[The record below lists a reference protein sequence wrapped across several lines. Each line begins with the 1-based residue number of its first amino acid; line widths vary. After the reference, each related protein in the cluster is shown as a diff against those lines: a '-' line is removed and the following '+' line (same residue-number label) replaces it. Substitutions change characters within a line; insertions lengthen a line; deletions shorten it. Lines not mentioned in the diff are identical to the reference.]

1 MDSTFYWEWL
11 LQLEGCGH
19 AANLG
24 NQKDGSMGFHIK
36 SLKWGKRIQLRLM
49 LWKQQKVGM
58 KVGMMIGVMRLG
70 KLNHRAEGQ
79 RVMQLRQMDSHLGLL
94 IEMAGKTT
102 GMFRNWIESMVPLYV
117 LELVEKSRTL
127 RIEEEIIHV
136 EN

>member
-1 MDSTFYWEWL
+1 
-11 LQLEGCGH
+11 
-19 AANLG
+19 
-24 NQKDGSMGFHIK
+24 
-36 SLKWGKRIQLRLM
+36 
-49 LWKQQKVGM
+49 
-58 KVGMMIGVMRLG
+58 
-70 KLNHRAEGQ
+70 
-79 RVMQLRQMDSHLGLL
+79 MDSHLGLL

>member
-1 MDSTFYWEWL
+1 
-11 LQLEGCGH
+11 
-19 AANLG
+19 
-24 NQKDGSMGFHIK
+24 
-36 SLKWGKRIQLRLM
+36 
-49 LWKQQKVGM
+49 M